1 LPVVLGMAW
10 LLVCAGTAH
19 ADRHDAEPELSVGRP
34 YVQEGT
40 VCLDFSFSG
49 IFAGEVLDALHSGLA
64 ATLVVEWRM
73 WRQREGWW
81 DSSVD
86 DGATFFRV
94 YFDILQQRYDVFNRH
109 GRRIASEQDLAGVER
124 AICQPGGLTLCPAVR
139 LLAGRRYYVEVLV
152 RIKPLDEDEI
162 RDLENWLSGRPGGRD
177 GILKIVSRRT
187 QDLLKSVVGPNERSA
202 WERTEVFW
210 GRELG
215 KSPGESGE

>member
-1 LPVVLGMAW
+1 MVW
-10 LLVCAGTAH
+10 LLVCPIAAL
-19 ADRHDAEPELSVGRP
+19 ADRLDAEPELSVGRP
-34 YVQEGT
+34 YTRDGT

-49 IFAGEVLDALHSGLA
+49 IFAGDVLDALHSGLA
-64 ATLVVEWRM
+64 ATLVIEWRM

-109 GRRIASEQDLAGVER
+109 GRPIASERDLSGVEG
-124 AICQPGGLTLCPAVR
+124 AICRPGDLELCPAVR

-162 RDLENWLSGRPGGRD
+162 RDLESWLNGRPRGRD
-177 GILKIVSRRT
+177 GILKILSRQT
-187 QDLLKSVVGPNERSA
+187 QDLLKGVVGPNERSA
-202 WERTEVFW
+202 WAKTEIFW

-215 KSPGESGE
+215 EKSR

>member
-1 LPVVLGMAW
+1 VNLLPVVLGMAL
-10 LLVCAGTAH
+10 LLVCPGTVV

-34 YVQEGT
+34 YVQEDA

-64 ATLVVEWRM
+64 ATVMVEWRI

-109 GRRIASEQDLAGVER
+109 GRPIASAQDLAGVER
-124 AICQPGGLTLCPAVR
+124 AICQPNGLALCPAVR
-139 LLAGRRYYVEVLV
+139 LLAGQRYYVEVLV
-152 RIKPLDEDEI
+152 RIQPLDEDEI
-162 RDLENWLSGRPGGRD
+162 RDLESWLHGRTGGRK
-177 GILKIVSRRT
+177 GILKILSRQT
-187 QDLLKSVVGPNERSA
+187 QDLLKGVVGPNERSA
-202 WERTEVFW
+202 WARTEIFW

-215 KSPGESGE
+215 KSPGE